1 MAEVHIHRDKK
12 KAAEFETIDYLP
24 QDSQQYRRW
33 LQTQPMNQQW
43 DRWTMMFL
51 VGVVVGLCAF
61 FLHSCFSTLAKWK
74 ARRSQPPSAASLTC
88 RGADE
93 HAARHHRAQRGSWLV
108 VQRQLLARPR
118 RHLCWQRALA
128 LARRR
133 GLGRARGHG
142 VPERMPPSQG
152 ETQLCKAV
160 SPAHPF
166 PRCLNGRPLPSSF
179 SHAHAAWARVCLWGR
194 RGR

>member
-1 MAEVHIHRDKK
+1 VLCSCGAQRGSCSVALRRLRRHVDGVGIRAALLEHTPPSHALQAAKKFRAGLKNMAEVHIHRDKK

-74 ARRSQPPSAASLTC
+74 ARRSQPPSAALLTC

-93 HAARHHRAQRGSWLV
+93 HAARHRRAQRGTWLV
-108 VQRQLLARPR
+108 VQR
-118 RHLCWQRALA
+118 
-128 LARRR
+128 
-133 GLGRARGHG
+133 
-142 VPERMPPSQG
+142 
-152 ETQLCKAV
+152 
-160 SPAHPF
+160 
-166 PRCLNGRPLPSSF
+166 
-179 SHAHAAWARVCLWGR
+179 
-194 RGR
+194 